1 MAVKT
6 RLLVICDVAAT
17 IQDEEKLTMHSN
29 INKIGND
36 DAQLRMDKKY
46 KTDI

>member
-1 MAVKT
+1 M
-6 RLLVICDVAAT
+6 LLLLQV
-17 IQDEEKLTMHSN
+17 EEKLTMHSN

>member
-6 RLLVICDVAAT
+6 RLLVT
-17 IQDEEKLTMHSN
+17 TTRKSYYMHSN